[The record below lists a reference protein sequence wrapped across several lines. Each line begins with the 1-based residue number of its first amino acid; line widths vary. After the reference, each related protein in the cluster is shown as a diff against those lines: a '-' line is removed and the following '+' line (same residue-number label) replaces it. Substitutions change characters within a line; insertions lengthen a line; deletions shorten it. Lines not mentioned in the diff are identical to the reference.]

1 MLFRTIRYFVNK
13 SQGLSKHLPYPEL
26 TINQRKF
33 IDLNNYQKKI
43 THSINKY
50 CIKSKNKLQIIKF
63 HL

>member
-43 THSINKY
+43 KAFNK
-50 CIKSKNKLQIIKF
+50 QI
-63 HL
+63 LY